1 MSAMSDYLENEILDL
16 ILGTGDFSL
25 PTSRQSGGV
34 YLALSTASMAEDA
47 SGTELPSSNGYTRVL
62 VAFNAAS
69 GGTTDNTSVIDF
81 PACVTSDWGSIGFWS
96 IWDAITGGNMLLHGS
111 FQTAKT
117 IQISDVLRIAAGD
130 LDVTAA

>member
-1 MSAMSDYLENEILDL
+1 MSAMSDYLENHVLDM
-16 ILGTGDFSL
+16 ILGTADFSL
-25 PTSRQSGGV
+25 PTARQSGGV

-62 VAFNAAS
+62 VEFDPAS

-96 IWDAITGGNMLLHGS
+96 IWDAVIGGNMLLHGA

-117 IQISDVLRIAAGD
+117 IQVSDVLRIAAGD
-130 LDVTAA
+130 LDITAA